1 MAGHTGKIIVNLSQ
15 PSFMQLPQPWQL
27 SWRDAMGNQ
36 MQSASSGIHVL
47 QSQALRPLAVPA
59 EEPGE
64 LPWPGT
70 SRDTAH
76 THSLHM
82 PDSQHQA
89 IQLPAGQVL
98 QSEQHIWQGHSK
110 LGRMASQASQAGPWL
125 YSQTSQPAL
134 MQTPTSGDRAW
145 QEAMRSVAPTSA
157 PIMPQ
162 HQPLQPLGP
171 SVNLQQQSE
180 PLQQRP
186 LAAPASAR
194 HLSQQHNTSTTWPQ
208 QPSHKLAASSSFAA
222 EMCNGGHRES
232 ADARNPAGVAPPAA
246 GMVSEMPLER
256 FLDLHAAL
264 ERGTGR
270 VQDFSPVEAA
280 MFRVSDLKLASQTPP
295 VDPHS

>member
-1 MAGHTGKIIVNLSQ
+1 MRSHMQ
-15 PSFMQLPQPWQL
+15 P
-27 SWRDAMGNQ
+27 
-36 MQSASSGIHVL
+36 ASSGIHAL
-47 QSQALRPLAVPA
+47 QRQALQPLAVPA
-59 EEPGE
+59 KEPGE

-76 THSLHM
+76 TRSLHM
-82 PDSQHQA
+82 PTSQHQDSQHQA
-89 IQLPAGQVL
+89 TQLPAGQVL
-98 QSEQHIWQGHSK
+98 QSEQHIWQGNLS
-110 LGRMASQASQAGPWL
+110 RMVSQASQAGPWA

-134 MQTPTSGDRAW
+134 KQTPTPEHRAW

-157 PIMPQ
+157 PTMPQ

-171 SVNLQQQSE
+171 WVNLQQQSE

-186 LAAPASAR
+186 LATTASAR
-194 HLSQQHNTSTTWPQ
+194 HLSQQHTPSTTWPQ
-208 QPSHKLAASSSFAA
+208 QPSQKLAASGTFTP

-232 ADARNPAGVAPPAA
+232 ANAEDSAGVAPPAA
-246 GMVSEMPLER
+246 GVISEMPLER
-256 FLDLHAAL
+256 YLDLHAAL

-280 MFRVSDLKLASQTPP
+280 MFRVSDLKLVSQTPQ

>member
-1 MAGHTGKIIVNLSQ
+1 MHCRGKHCSL
-15 PSFMQLPQPWQL
+15 WQC
-27 SWRDAMGNQ
+27 Q
-36 MQSASSGIHVL
+36 QK
-47 QSQALRPLAVPA
+47 
-59 EEPGE
+59 EPGE

-76 THSLHM
+76 TRSLRM
-82 PDSQHQA
+82 PTSQHQDSQHQA

-98 QSEQHIWQGHSK
+98 QSEQHIWQGN
-110 LGRMASQASQAGPWL
+110 LGRMVSQASQAGPWA

-134 MQTPTSGDRAW
+134 KQTPTPEHRAW

-157 PIMPQ
+157 PTMPQ

-171 SVNLQQQSE
+171 WVNLQQQSE

-186 LAAPASAR
+186 LATTASAR
-194 HLSQQHNTSTTWPQ
+194 HLSQQHTPSTTWPQ
-208 QPSHKLAASSSFAA
+208 QPSQKLAASGTFTA

-232 ADARNPAGVAPPAA
+232 ANAEDSAGVAPPAA
-246 GMVSEMPLER
+246 GVISEMPLER
-256 FLDLHAAL
+256 YLDLHAAL

-280 MFRVSDLKLASQTPP
+280 MFRVSDLKLVSQTPQ

>member
-1 MAGHTGKIIVNLSQ
+1 MNLSQ
-15 PSFMQLPQPWQL
+15 PSSVQLPQPWQL
-27 SWRDAMGNQ
+27 SWRDAMGSQ
-36 MQSASSGIHVL
+36 MQPASSGIHVL
-47 QSQALRPLAVPA
+47 QSQALQPLAVPA
-59 EEPGE
+59 KEPGE

-76 THSLHM
+76 SHSLRM

-98 QSEQHIWQGHSK
+98 QSEQHIWQRN

-134 MQTPTSGDRAW
+134 MQTPTSGHRAW
-145 QEAMRSVAPTSA
+145 QETMRSAAPTSA
-157 PIMPQ
+157 PTVPQ

-180 PLQQRP
+180 QLQQSS
-186 LAAPASAR
+186 LATPASAR

-208 QPSHKLAASSSFAA
+208 QPAQELAAGGTFTA
-222 EMCNGGHRES
+222 EMSNGGHREC
-232 ADARNPAGVAPPAA
+232 ANAGNPAGVAPPAA
-246 GMVSEMPLER
+246 GAVSEMPLER
-256 FLDLHAAL
+256 YLDLNAAL

-280 MFRVSDLKLASQTPP
+280 MFRVSDLKLVSQTPQI
-295 VDPHS
+295 DPHS